1 VKRIIIVV
9 ALILVAAGG
18 GLLWQYFQAPALPAD
33 IASGNGRIEAVQVDI
48 ATKIAGRVESVV
60 AQEGD
65 LVTEGQVVATID
77 TAQLKAQLLR
87 AEAVIASAESQVAAA
102 EASIAQAKAKLI
114 LAEQEFCQILH
125 RKRKT

>member
-1 VKRIIIVV
+1 MEKSVKRIIIVV

-87 AEAVIASAESQVAAA
+87 AEAVIASYNGLSRLSARGRPRRRCRPVPP
-102 EASIAQAKAKLI
+102 
-114 LAEQEFCQILH
+114 C
-125 RKRKT
+125 R